1 MTLQKTYSATFAVL
15 LLSYCTVAQSSWWE
29 QGLELLKG
37 TQTETPAETTTTA
50 TSSLS
55 SEELSKA
62 FKQALS
68 QGSEA
73 VVKQLSLK
81 DGFNADKA
89 IHIPLPDS
97 LKKVQS
103 LLGQVGMGNLM
114 DDLELKL
121 NRAAEAATPEAK
133 DLFLKAIQGM
143 TFADVQTIYNGPQDS
158 ATQYLKSKTS
168 DDLKQKMRPIIEN
181 TLNSVGAVAAYD
193 KVIDQYKSMPFVPD
207 VKADLLN
214 HVTEKGMDG
223 MFLYLAKEEES
234 IRKDPVKQTTELLK
248 KVFGSN

>member
-1 MTLQKTYSATFAVL
+1 MTLTKYSKIALTAFL
-15 LLSYCTVAQSSWWE
+15 ISYGSMAQSSWWE
-29 QGLELLKG
+29 DGLELLKNS
-37 TQTETPAETTTTA
+37 QTDTKTESTA
-50 TSSLS
+50 ASSTSLS
-55 SEELSKA
+55 SEEISKA

-89 IHIPLPDS
+89 IHIPLPQS
-97 LKKVQS
+97 LQKVQS
-103 LLGQVGMGNLM
+103 LLGQVGMGSLM

-133 DLFLKAIQGM
+133 ALFLNAIQNM
-143 TFADVQTIYNGPQDS
+143 TFSDVQAIYNGPQDS

-168 DDLKQKMRPIIEN
+168 EDLKQKMRPIIEQ

-193 KVIDQYKSMPFVPD
+193 KVITEYKSMPFVPD
-207 VKADLLN
+207 VKANLLD

-223 MFLYLAKEEES
+223 MFFYLAKEEES
-234 IRKDPVKQTTELLK
+234 IRKEPIKQTTELLK